1 MGFSGGRVVKKPAC
15 QFRRHRRR
23 GFDPWVRKI
32 PWSRKRQL
40 TPVFMPEKTHGWRSL
55 VGYSPWGCKELDA
68 IKHTHTHNKASG
80 YECFWHQTDLGSSH
94 SQPVVNSLTLSRS
107 LPLWVSLS
115 SSIYEIRM
123 HIIPISWD

>member
-1 MGFSGGRVVKKPAC
+1 MVKKPAC

-68 IKHTHTHNKASG
+68 TKHTHTHNKASG
-80 YECFWHQTDLGSSH
+80 YECFWHQTDLGTVLDLETP
-94 SQPVVNSLTLSRS
+94 SQKPPVTLSQ
-107 LPLWVSLS
+107 LLTV
-115 SSIYEIRM
+115 
-123 HIIPISWD
+123 